1 MGFPRGRRRLVTVVA
16 ALLATAAVAVVVH
29 RVLAP
34 AEVSTV
40 ARGDYP
46 APARPPAGVIGRLP
60 VAPLIVDA
68 RLRVYAAHRQVYAD
82 RPVDGRY
89 RTSPYWSY
97 RRWPA
102 ELTGI
107 VASGSTVVSRWSDG
121 QLVALDARTG
131 GVLWRADGPKPAPT
145 SAVVR
150 RTGAATVWEPR
161 GLRLAD
167 LPDGRTV
174 LVVSGDAQARGVEV
188 RDGRELWRV
197 DLPGSCRSDVGTTA
211 AGQLIGLDRCAGPAT
226 IEFRDALTGVVR
238 ERWRPP
244 GGSSDELVVTPLGC
258 RTGQSDCLALRTAGP
273 GDAGGRG
280 WLLGAGA
287 PVAAPALDPAGVVLV
302 GEQAVVVLDGV
313 AVGRSART
321 GAELW
326 RSADLGAARV
336 LAAQPGRVHLLT
348 EVNDLVT
355 LDPVTGAQLSRFPL
369 NVGSDGTG
377 WAPGAVAVADG
388 YVAVERLRKP
398 VDPDGDDQR
407 YYYTG
412 EALILAAT

>member
-1 MGFPRGRRRLVTVVA
+1 MGFPRGRRRLVMAVA
-16 ALLATAAVAVVVH
+16 ALLAIAAVAVIVH

-34 AEVSTV
+34 AEVSTL

-46 APARPPAGVIGRLP
+46 APARPAAGVIGRLP
-60 VAPLIVDA
+60 VAPLIVDG

-131 GVLWRADGPKPAPT
+131 GVLWKADGPKPAAST
-145 SAVVR
+145 AVVR
-150 RTGAATVWEPR
+150 RTWAAPVWDPR
-161 GLRLAD
+161 GLQLAD
-167 LPDGRTV
+167 LPGGRTV
-174 LVVSGDAQARGVEV
+174 LLVSGDAQARGVELS
-188 RDGRELWRV
+188 DGRELWRV
-197 DLPGSCRSDVGTTA
+197 DLPGRCRSDVGTSSS
-211 AGQLIGLDRCAGPAT
+211 GQLIGLDTCAGPAT
-226 IEFRDALTGVVR
+226 IEFRDAATGVVR

-244 GGSSDELVVTPLGC
+244 GGPDELLVTPLGC
-258 RTGQSDCLALRTAGP
+258 RTGQSDCLALRTSGP
-273 GDAGGRG
+273 GDEGGRG
-280 WLLGAGA
+280 WLLGAGV
-287 PVAAPALDPAGVVLV
+287 PVAAPALDPAGAVLV
-302 GEQAVVVLDGV
+302 GDQAVVVLDGV
-313 AVGRSART
+313 AVGRSAAT
-321 GAELW
+321 GTELW
-326 RSADLGAARV
+326 RSEGLGAARV

-348 EVNDLVT
+348 EANDLVT
-355 LDPVTGAQLSRFPL
+355 LDPATGAQLSRFLL

-377 WAPGAVAVADG
+377 WAPGAVAAADG

-398 VDPDGDDQR
+398 VDPDGDDRR

-412 EALILAAT
+412 EAVILAAT

>member
-1 MGFPRGRRRLVTVVA
+1 MGFPRGRRRLVMVVA

-60 VAPLIVDA
+60 VAPLIVDE

-107 VASGSTVVSRWSDG
+107 AASGSTVVSRWSDG
-121 QLVALDARTG
+121 RLVALDARTG
-131 GVLWRADGPKPAPT
+131 GVLWRADGPKPTPT

-150 RTGAATVWEPR
+150 RTGAVTVWEPR

-167 LPDGRTV
+167 LPGGRTV
-174 LVVSGDAQARGVEV
+174 LVVSGNAQARGVEL

-211 AGQLIGLDRCAGPAT
+211 AGQLIGLDRCAGPTT

-280 WLLGAGA
+280 WLLGADV
-287 PVAAPALDPAGVVLV
+287 PVAAPALDPAGAVLV

-321 GAELW
+321 GVELW
-326 RSADLGAARV
+326 RSAGLGAARV

-348 EVNDLVT
+348 EANDLVT
-355 LDPVTGAQLSRFPL
+355 LDPVTGAQLSRFAL

-377 WAPGAVAVADG
+377 WVPGAVTATGG
-388 YVAVERLRKP
+388 YVAMERLRRP
-398 VDPDGDDQR
+398 VDPDADDQR
-407 YYYTG
+407 YFLSS
-412 EALILAAT
+412 EPVILAAS

>member
-1 MGFPRGRRRLVTVVA
+1 MGFPRGRRRLVMAVA
-16 ALLATAAVAVVVH
+16 AVLAIAAVAVIVH

-40 ARGDYP
+40 ARADYP
-46 APARPPAGVIGRLP
+46 APARPAAGVVGRLP
-60 VAPLIVDA
+60 VAPLIADA

-82 RPVDGRY
+82 RPVDGRH
-89 RTSPYWSY
+89 RTTPYWSY

-102 ELTGI
+102 ELTGV

-121 QLVALDARTG
+121 QLVALAAPTG
-131 GVLWRADGPKPAPT
+131 RVLWRTDGPEPAA
-145 SAVVR
+145 SGAVQR
-150 RTGAATVWEPR
+150 RTRATTVWDPR
-161 GLRLAD
+161 GLQLTD

-174 LVVSGDAQARGVEV
+174 LVVTGDAQARGVELSG
-188 RDGRELWRV
+188 GRELWRV

-211 AGQLIGLDRCAGPAT
+211 SGQLIGLDTCTAPAT
-226 IEFRDALTGVVR
+226 VEFRDAATGAVR

-244 GGSSDELVVTPLGC
+244 DAPDELVVTPLGC
-258 RTGQSDCLALRTAGP
+258 RTGRSDCLALRTAGP

-280 WLLGAGA
+280 WLLSAGE
-287 PVAAPALDPAGVVLV
+287 PVAAPALDPAGATLV
-302 GEQAVVVLDGV
+302 GEQAVVVFDGV

-321 GAELW
+321 GTELW

-348 EVNDLVT
+348 EENDLVT
-355 LDPVTGAQLSRFPL
+355 LDPATGAQLSRFSL

-377 WAPGAVAVADG
+377 WAPGAVAAEDG
-388 YVAVERLRKP
+388 YLAVERLRKP
-398 VDPDGDDQR
+398 VDPNGDDQR
-407 YYYTG
+407 YYLTS
-412 EALILAAT
+412 EAVILAAT

>member
-1 MGFPRGRRRLVTVVA
+1 MGFPRGRRRLVMAVA
-16 ALLATAAVAVVVH
+16 ALLAIAAVAVVVH

-34 AEVSTV
+34 AEVSTP

-46 APARPPAGVIGRLP
+46 APARPAAGVIGRLP
-60 VAPLIVDA
+60 VAPLIVDG

-107 VASGSTVVSRWSDG
+107 VASGGTVVSRWSDG

-131 GVLWRADGPKPAPT
+131 GVLWKADGPKPAGS

-150 RTGAATVWEPR
+150 RTWAATVWNPR
-161 GLRLAD
+161 GLQLAD
-167 LPDGRTV
+167 LPGGRTAL
-174 LVVSGDAQARGVEV
+174 LVTGDAQARGVELS
-188 RDGRELWRV
+188 DGRELWRV
-197 DLPGSCRSDVGTTA
+197 DLPGSCRSDVGTSSS
-211 AGQLIGLDRCAGPAT
+211 GQLIGLDTCSGPAT
-226 IEFRDALTGVVR
+226 VEFRDAATGVVR

-244 GGSSDELVVTPLGC
+244 GGPDELVVTPLGC
-258 RTGQSDCLALRTAGP
+258 RTGRSDCLALRTSGP

-280 WLLGAGA
+280 WLLGTGV
-287 PVAAPALDPAGVVLV
+287 PVAAPALDPAGAVLV
-302 GEQAVVVLDGV
+302 GDQAVVVLDGV
-313 AVGRSART
+313 AVGRSAAT

-326 RSADLGAARV
+326 RSAGLGTARV
-336 LAAQPGRVHLLT
+336 LAGQPGRVHLLT
-348 EVNDLVT
+348 EANELVT
-355 LDPVTGAQLSRFPL
+355 LDPATGTQMSRFLL

-377 WAPGAVAVADG
+377 WAPGAVAAADG

-412 EALILAAT
+412 EAVILAAT